1 MRQLVIA
8 ALFVGTASAQTVVQP
23 ADIPAAEKRLESH
36 EGEKILRC
44 DVDHSKAALNF
55 GLRLQA
61 SYLLQVPL
69 VQYTGPGHAWN
80 ILLKVTPEGVGEQPV
95 YLADYLQLPEGM
107 HPEYVGETSGS
118 FVLGEGRYSVKFL
131 AYDDRDR
138 VCRREWQIDAGAGR
152 SGRAIKVAMPPNT
165 VADLSYSAP
174 ASEAPADSAAP
185 RRLTV
190 LMNGSAPY
198 QSWLHAYY
206 HPDVISPYND
216 TPEFYDYRAALLGIL
231 SSLLEKFP
239 GTSVRLVVFDLDQQ
253 KETLRQDG
261 FTLKDMDKAA
271 HAANDTDHWV
281 VTVSELQNRPG
292 RLGLLASLIERETDA
307 SEKSD
312 LVLFLGPQIASS
324 GNMPPHFL
332 DSEKGAQGRFLY
344 LQYHLSPNGVF
355 FAAPP
360 EMSPNPLGIQG
371 IGMANIPP
379 PEPPDLIELA
389 VARLKG
395 KTLGVHSPVD
405 FAKAV
410 DAIRRRP
417 VKGAD

>member
-1 MRQLVIA
+1 MRLLVIA
-8 ALFVGTASAQTVVQP
+8 VLFVGTSSAQTVVKP

-69 VQYTGPGHAWN
+69 VQYSGPGHIWN
-80 ILLKVTPEGVGEQPV
+80 ILLKVTPEGAGEQPV
-95 YLADYLQLPEGM
+95 YLADYLQLPAGM

-118 FVLGEGRYSVKFL
+118 FVLGEGRYGVRFV
-131 AYDDRDR
+131 AYDDIGR

-165 VADLSYSAP
+165 VADLSYSTP
-174 ASEAPADSAAP
+174 AGETPAGPAVP

-198 QSWLHAYY
+198 QSWRAAYY
-206 HPDVISPYND
+206 HPDMISPYND

-261 FTLKDMDKAA
+261 FTL
-271 HAANDTDHWV
+271 
-281 VTVSELQNRPG
+281 
-292 RLGLLASLIERETDA
+292 
-307 SEKSD
+307 
-312 LVLFLGPQIASS
+312 
-324 GNMPPHFL
+324 
-332 DSEKGAQGRFLY
+332 
-344 LQYHLSPNGVF
+344 
-355 FAAPP
+355 
-360 EMSPNPLGIQG
+360 
-371 IGMANIPP
+371 
-379 PEPPDLIELA
+379 
-389 VARLKG
+389 
-395 KTLGVHSPVD
+395 
-405 FAKAV
+405 
-410 DAIRRRP
+410 
-417 VKGAD
+417 